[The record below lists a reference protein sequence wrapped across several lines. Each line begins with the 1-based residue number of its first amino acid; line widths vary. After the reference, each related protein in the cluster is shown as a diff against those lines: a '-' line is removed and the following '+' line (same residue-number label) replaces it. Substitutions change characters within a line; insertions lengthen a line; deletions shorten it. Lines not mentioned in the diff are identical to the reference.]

1 MNKILNNT
9 TCLKSEQ
16 IRAYLR
22 EELNEDQRFEVENH
36 LLDCPLCTDAVEGFA
51 NNYNVE
57 DLPKLDFLEEKEVS
71 TQSPTIVKKLPARKN
86 WVMRIA
92 ASLLLLSIPIGS
104 YLYWQSNATERIL
117 AANFVEEDNPLL
129 GALRSGDNNTLIS
142 NPDLQN
148 GLAAYQRKEYDIS
161 FKILME
167 ILNTDDENLLAT
179 YYSGLAAAKLGNWP
193 IAEKQLKITRINST
207 DYFDEAT
214 WQLIATYLSQ
224 DKLIEAKELLSEVVE
239 NDKSHYQKKAL
250 EVLKKLK

>member
-51 NNYNVE
+51 NNHNID
-57 DLPKLDFLEEKEVS
+57 DLPKLDFLEEKEIATPS
-71 TQSPTIVKKLPARKN
+71 STIVKKLPARKN

-104 YLYWQSNATERIL
+104 YLYWQTNATERII
-117 AANFVEEDNPLL
+117 AANFEEEDNPLI
-129 GALRSGDNNTLIS
+129 GALRSGDNTLVSNT
-142 NPDLQN
+142 NLQN
-148 GLAAYQRKEYDIS
+148 GLAAYQRKEYDTS
-161 FKILME
+161 FKILMDV
-167 ILNTDDENLLAT
+167 LKTDNENLLAT
-179 YYSGLAAAKLGNWP
+179 YYSGLAAAKLENWQ

-207 DYFDEAT
+207 NYFDEAT

-224 DKLIEAKELLSEVVE
+224 DKLSKAKELLSEVVE
-239 NDKSHYQKKAL
+239 NDKSRYQKKAL